1 MLTTENEVSDLL
13 DKVPVEAC
21 TWAIFPNEGPFP
33 STLQQTMAKVYSEW
47 LPSSNYEVINV
58 PSFSFTKMNQDKEG
72 YAYSEVWV
80 PVRKR

>member
-47 LPSSNYEVINV
+47 LPSSNYEVINA
-58 PSFSFTKMNQDKEG
+58 PSFSFTKMDRDKEG

-80 PVRKR
+80 PVQKR